1 VSIEM
6 RAVSKRFGDFR
17 ALNEVSVH
25 IESGRLTAL
34 LGPSGSGKSTMLRI
48 IAGLETPDSGQV
60 LLDGADVTRV
70 PARRRGIG
78 FVFQHYAPF
87 RHMTVWENVAFG
99 LKVAHAP
106 RRRIRERVAELLD
119 LVGLAD
125 LGRRY
130 PAQLSGG
137 QQQRMALARALA
149 VDPRSLLLDEPFGA
163 LDAQVR
169 EQLRGW
175 LRRLHDE
182 LRATT
187 VFVTHDQQEAM
198 EIADEIV
205 IIRSGEVE
213 QAGPPTELYERPAN
227 DFVMTF
233 LGPTTRV
240 NGVPVRPH
248 DIHITHDRAPG
259 THEAM
264 VERIV
269 DLGFHHRI
277 DLTQTN
283 GQPTTVQLPRA
294 RAQELDLRTG
304 DVVFLHPLADA
315 VSERAR
321 ST

>member
-1 VSIEM
+1 MSIEV
-6 RAVSKRFGDFR
+6 RVISKRFGTFR
-17 ALNEVSVH
+17 ALHEVSVH

-34 LGPSGSGKSTMLRI
+34 LGPSGSGKSTLLRI
-48 IAGLETPDSGQV
+48 IAGLETPDSGHV
-60 LLDGADVTRV
+60 LLDGTDMTGV
-70 PARRRGIG
+70 PARHRGVG

-99 LKVAHAP
+99 LRVAHAP
-106 RRRIRERVAELLD
+106 RRRIRERVAELLE

-149 VDPRSLLLDEPFGA
+149 VDPRLLLLDEPFGA
-163 LDAQVR
+163 LDVQVR
-169 EQLRGW
+169 EQLRAW

-182 LRATT
+182 VGATT

-198 EIADEIV
+198 ELADEIV
-205 IIRSGEVE
+205 VLNAGVVE
-213 QAGPPTELYERPAN
+213 QTGPPTELYERPAN
-227 DFVMTF
+227 DFVMSF

-240 NGVPVRPH
+240 DGVPIRPH
-248 DIHITHDRAPG
+248 DIQITHDRIPG
-259 THEAM
+259 AHEAM

-277 DLTQTN
+277 DLTQTS

-294 RAQELDLRTG
+294 QAQQLGLHAG
-304 DVVFLHPLADA
+304 DVVFLFALAGA
-315 VSERAR
+315 AAHTAR
-321 ST
+321 R